1 MNRPLGTFVSAMLLV
16 ATLGCG
22 RAFVVK
28 KGTDNVEGIPFY
40 LKQAV
45 CLHQMVYVAPYYRI
59 SFQSL
64 VGEKVEFSRTVTLS
78 ENGYRDTNTQKF
90 LSIMRKKPPLS
101 EADFKSATDAWDE
114 MEKLNATPYQGITTS
129 TPPWPIYLVAN
140 SNVPKVYVDYAS
152 TYTVNA
158 KVPFAGSVNAAYE
171 LNADGTLTKASSQV
185 TEETFKTVLGALP
198 IADLIKTAAGAGVAT
213 NFVGAAPPTAVT
225 IQAVVEPR
233 ALKITYSQN
242 ADFTGGCADLKEF
255 VAQKPTGVLIEDNGA
270 EAPKDKGD
278 ENAIGVSGK
287 ITLPKSAPTAGDKGG
302 STKDDKAADSKAK

>member
-1 MNRPLGTFVSAMLLV
+1 MLLV

-198 IADLIKTAAGAGVAT
+198 IADLIKTAAGAGVAA
-213 NFVGAAPPTAVT
+213 NFVSAAPATVT

-242 ADFTGGCADLKEF
+242 AAFTGGCADLKEF
-255 VAQKPTGVLIEDNGA
+255 DSAKPTGVLIEDSGTQ
-270 EAPKDKGD
+270 APKEKAD
-278 ENAIGVSGK
+278 ENAINVSGK
-287 ITLPKSAPTAGDKGG
+287 ITLPKSASTGGDKGG
-302 STKDDKAADSKAK
+302 STKDDKGDSKAK

>member
-1 MNRPLGTFVSAMLLV
+1 MNRPMGTFVSATLLI
-16 ATLGCG
+16 ATIGCG
-22 RAFVVK
+22 QAFVVK
-28 KGTDNVEGIPFY
+28 KGTHKVAGVPFY

-64 VGEKVEFSRTVTLS
+64 VAEKVQFSRTVTLS
-78 ENGYRDTNTQKF
+78 ETGYRDTNTQKF

-101 EADFKSATDAWDE
+101 DPDFQSASEAWEE
-114 MEKLNATPYQGITTS
+114 MEKVSATPYQGILAAVS
-129 TPPWPIYLVAN
+129 PWPTYLVAN
-140 SNVPKVYVDYAS
+140 SNVPKIYVDYAS
-152 TYTVNA
+152 TYTLNA

-185 TEETFKTVLGALP
+185 TEETFKTILGALP
-198 IADLIKTAAGAGVAT
+198 ISDLIKTAAGAGIAA

-233 ALKITYSQN
+233 ALKVTYSQN
-242 ADFTGGCADLKEF
+242 ADFTEGCADLKEF
-255 VAQKPTGVLIEDNGA
+255 DTDEPKGVLIEDSGA

-287 ITLPKSAPTAGDKGG
+287 ITLPKSASGAADKGG
-302 STKDDKAADSKAK
+302 STKDDKGADSKPK